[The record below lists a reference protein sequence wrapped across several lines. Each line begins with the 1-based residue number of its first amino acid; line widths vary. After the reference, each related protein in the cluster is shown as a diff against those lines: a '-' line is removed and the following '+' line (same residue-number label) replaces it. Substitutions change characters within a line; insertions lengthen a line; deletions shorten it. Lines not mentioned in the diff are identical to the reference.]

1 MDSLQNQQSL
11 KVDICCG
18 LAWGDEA
25 KGKIVSQL
33 ASSGKYNFVCRWA
46 GGHNAGHTIYKNNI
60 KYKTHLIPS
69 GVFYNVMSIIGP
81 DCVVEKDA
89 FTKEINYLKENG
101 FNVNLIKI
109 SPKCHVVN
117 EEHLIEDRK
126 KYVGTQGSTAKG
138 IAPCYRD
145 KYARLGSRVGD
156 PENIDFFR
164 NYIWNE
170 RLYGNVLCEG
180 AQGFWLDINY
190 GNYPYVTSSNTLP
203 YGACSLGFPMQ
214 CVENVYGAAKIYDT
228 RSGLDPIFPETL
240 LDDKFLTELGNVG
253 KEYGVT
259 TGRRRKVNWLNLDK
273 LCQALVITGTTCCII
288 SKIDVVIETKMFNL
302 FHDGQLHTFKSFET
316 MREYIDNVLFIDC
329 PLLKTVLY
337 SNDVEKVDGL

>member
-1 MDSLQNQQSL
+1 MDTQQL

-33 ASSGKYNFVCRWA
+33 ASTGKYNFVCRWA

-69 GVFYNVMSIIGP
+69 GVFYDVISIIGP
-81 DCVVEKDA
+81 DCVIEKKA
-89 FTKEINYLKENG
+89 FTEEINYLKANG
-101 FNVNLIKI
+101 FNTNLIKV
-109 SPKCHVVN
+109 SPKCHVVSN
-117 EEHLIEDRK
+117 DHIVEDKK

-145 KYARLGSRVGD
+145 KYARVGSRVCD
-156 PENIDFFR
+156 EDNIDFFKD
-164 NYIWNE
+164 YLWDGK
-170 RLYGNVLCEG
+170 LYGNILCEG

-203 YGACSLGFPMQ
+203 YGSCSLGFPLQ
-214 CVENVYGAAKIYDT
+214 CINNVYGAAKIYDT
-228 RSGLDPIFPETL
+228 RSGIDPDFPETL
-240 LDDKFLTELGNVG
+240 LDDPELTKVGDVG

-273 LCQALVITGTTCCII
+273 LSTALQVTGTTCCII
-288 SKIDVVIETKMFNL
+288 SKTDVIKSVGNYKLFYENNLHSFN
-302 FHDGQLHTFKSFET
+302 DYET
-316 MREYIDNVLFIDC
+316 MREYIDNILFINC
-329 PLLKTVLY
+329 HHLKTILY